1 MKRLFLLTISLF
13 LLINGLSRDF
23 DFYKPYYGINFF
35 QSSTGSGYGSS
46 MNINFNVQKFNRV
59 FEVGL
64 MFNAGRQQITGIEFS
79 YKHFLGFHS
88 VNFYKRALK
97 PFFHYNFL
105 YRMPANVIVSS
116 TAISSSPSNIY
127 DSGETGKMT
136 TFEHAVG
143 FGLQLRLV
151 KQFYCEGNV
160 GFGAYFGSHY
170 QGSTPASWG
179 IHLNNYG
186 FVPSFKLGFGY
197 QF

>member
-1 MKRLFLLTISLF
+1 MKRLIVLTIGLILLT
-13 LLINGLSRDF
+13 NGWGKDF
-23 DFYKPYYGINFF
+23 DFYKSYYGINFY

-46 MNINFNVQKFNRV
+46 MDINLNVQKFNRV

-64 MFNAGRQQITGIEFS
+64 MFNASSQKISGVEFS

-88 VNFYKRALK
+88 ANFYKRTLR
-97 PFFHYNFL
+97 PFLHYNFL
-105 YRMPANVIVSS
+105 YRMPADMIVSS
-116 TAISSSPSNIY
+116 SSNTSNTSNIY
-127 DSGETGKMT
+127 YSEETGKMT
-136 TFEHAVG
+136 TFEHAIG
-143 FGLQLRLV
+143 FGLQLKLV

-160 GFGAYFGSHY
+160 GVGAYFGSHY
-170 QGSTPASWG
+170 QGLTPSSWG